1 MKRLA
6 IALLITG
13 CSNGP
18 IVNVEVPQNV
28 EASVYKKFI
37 GVPVLLAVEGSY
49 VRINEDWILTAAHN
63 WPLFPIHKMIKH
75 PDCDIALVNMKGSG
89 GLDDALVYPNGRV
102 FHSGYPLGSGFTSTA
117 GNYLGDVFVKGYPNC
132 QMSASTGA
140 IAGGM
145 SGGAVTNED
154 GELVGIIHGFANHS
168 IKWPHESHY
177 KPVIWTSI
185 NYVQDWIAKTIFDSG
200 KFKLTDKE

>member
-1 MKRLA
+1 MNRLA

-28 EASVYKKFI
+28 EVSVYKKFV

-49 VRINEDWILTAAHN
+49 VRLNEDWILTAAHN

-75 PDCDIALVNMKGSG
+75 PDCDIALVKMKGNG
-89 GLDDALVYPNGRV
+89 GLDDALVYLNGRV

-117 GNYLGDVFVKGYPNC
+117 GNYLGDLTIESYPDC
-132 QMSASTGA
+132 QMSASTGGM
-140 IAGGM
+140 AGGM
-145 SGGAVTNED
+145 SGGAVTNEN
-154 GELVGIIHGFANHS
+154 GELVGILHGWATQTVN
-168 IKWPHESHY
+168 WPHVSQH

-185 NYVQDWIAKTIFDSG
+185 NYVQDWIDSTIN
-200 KFKLTDKE
+200 K